1 MEHPETWE
9 AATRLI
15 LSAQSLGFQMRNV
28 NGASYLEELR

>member
-15 LSAQSLGFQMRNV
+15 LSAQPLGFEMRNV
-28 NGASYLEELR
+28 NGTPYLEELR